1 MNHLFLTKTNLE
13 LIQLKTDF
21 RATLTNDAAKHIHD
35 NYRNNIKQIDAE
47 LSARGIK
54 SLKQKRT

>member
-1 MNHLFLTKTNLE
+1 MNHNFTQHSIGK
-13 LIQLKTDF
+13 LIYQKGCF
-21 RATLTNDAAKHIHD
+21 MATLTNDAAKHIHD